1 MPYDALLTWPD
12 PAWRYSVS
20 MGKRSSLRAS
30 DADRDHV
37 AARLHQAAIE
47 GRILAHELEERMA
60 RALRA
65 RTYGELDAV
74 VDDLP
79 TDVPVAVVPARSVSL
94 VLMRR
99 YPLAVAV
106 LGCVVGSVLAAM
118 VAAAVT
124 IAASGLWVLPMV
136 AFFVFRVKGRRAR
149 RYRRD
154 AGLGHMHMHARRYG
168 RF

>member
-1 MPYDALLTWPD
+1 M
-12 PAWRYSVS
+12 
-20 MGKRSSLRAS
+20 
-30 DADRDHV
+30 
-37 AARLHQAAIE
+37 E
-47 GRILAHELEERMA
+47 GRLLAHELEERIT

-79 TDVPVAVVPARSVSL
+79 SDAPVTAVVPARPMSL
-94 VLMRR
+94 VMLRR

-124 IAASGLWVLPMV
+124 VAASGLWVLPVV
-136 AFFVFRVKGRRAR
+136 AFFVFRVKSRRAR